1 MVLSCLAAWL
11 SGFLQAD
18 DLGVSDDAAAREQAR
33 RATAVQEAQ
42 ELLLKGDEAY
52 AAGKYAEALE
62 AYQLTAEDKDAIMR
76 KIAKAFADGEKELLL
91 FDFPSALCN
100 DDGRRIN
107 NSIEGWEATLPGAA
121 RRVFEF
127 WRDDLQPRGF
137 RFFARIINY
146 PEGMHGDVGI
156 FFSWPKELEE

>member
-1 MVLSCLAAWL
+1 MKEEIWL
-11 SGFLQAD
+11 SLD
-18 DLGVSDDAAAREQAR
+18 DLIAQREAR
-33 RATAVQEAQ
+33 RAQERAEEKEARLSKQ
-42 ELLLKGDEAY
+42 EEAKQY
-52 AAGKYAEALE
+52 AAALE

-146 PEGMHGDVGI
+146 PEGMPGDVGI
-156 FFSWPKELEE
+156 FVSWPKELEE

>member
-1 MVLSCLAAWL
+1 MNDEIWL
-11 SGFLQAD
+11 SLD
-18 DLGVSDDAAAREQAR
+18 DLIAQREAR
-33 RATAVQEAQ
+33 RAQERAEEREAQ
-42 ELLLKGDEAY
+42 LSKHEA
-52 AAGKYAEALE
+52 AKKYAEALE
-62 AYQLTAEDKDAIMR
+62 AYQLTANDKDAIMR

-107 NSIEGWEATLPGAA
+107 NGLEGWEATLPGAA

-137 RFFARIINY
+137 RFFARVITY
-146 PEGMHGDVGI
+146 PDGMPGDVGI
-156 FFSWPKELEE
+156 FFSWPKELEG